1 MATQR
6 VTGEAFAGTLN
17 EQLSPSTL
25 RPVLPTA
32 NAVPVV
38 PMQNTRTTAATT
50 LMIDLM
56 RNPLQIE
63 PFTYCGIGFGAESHE
78 TTGLERYQSEK
89 VDLLIA
95 EKPWM
100 RCRSEGPRPLLI
112 RA

>member
-1 MATQR
+1 MSNLAR
-6 VTGEAFAGTLN
+6 RRFG
-17 EQLSPSTL
+17 LSCRRRL
-25 RPVLPTA
+25 LCQWCRL
-32 NAVPVV
+32 
-38 PMQNTRTTAATT
+38 QNTRTTAATT